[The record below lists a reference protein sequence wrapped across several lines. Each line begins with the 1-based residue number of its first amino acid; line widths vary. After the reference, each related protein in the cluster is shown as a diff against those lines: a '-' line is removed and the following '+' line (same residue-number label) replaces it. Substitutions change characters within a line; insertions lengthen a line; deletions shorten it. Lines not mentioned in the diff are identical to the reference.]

1 MIDVNLLEAASRAVE
16 EKQATGFFRAQ
27 GIARRTGRAGGAAAR
42 KINPRN
48 AAKLRSAVGEPK
60 IVDAVS
66 EAVPS
71 SGGAKPAGSVNHAPP
86 KGPNYGAGRPST
98 PSEGRALIP
107 SNNALSVPDA
117 KASPGS
123 YNKWLKMLGIGGA
136 ATAGA
141 GATAYGL
148 GGNGEIVQDQ
158 PADVPAPVPAPVPAG
173 SGVLDSAMNYINSL
187 SPTARGALMGG
198 GGAALA
204 GGLYGLMSPGEE
216 TVYDDMGRPVGTRR
230 KSRLMSAL
238 RNAAM
243 FGAGGAG
250 LGGAYGRLS

>member
-16 EKQATGFFRAQ
+16 EKQAAGLFSSQ
-27 GIARRTGRAGGAAAR
+27 GIGRRAISGVR

-48 AAKLRSAVGEPK
+48 AAKLRQAAGKPK

-71 SGGAKPAGSVNHAPP
+71 SGGAKPTGSVNHAPP

-107 SNNALSVPDA
+107 SNNALSVPA
-117 KASPGS
+117 KAAPGS
-123 YNKWLKMLGIGGA
+123 NNSLLKALGLGGLA
-136 ATAGA
+136 AGGA

-148 GGNGEIVQDQ
+148 GGNGEIAQDQ
-158 PADVPAPVPAPVPAG
+158 PADVPAPAPAG
-173 SGVLDSAMNYINSL
+173 DGSPSSGGGGVLDSAMNYINNL

-216 TVYDDMGRPVGTRR
+216 TVYDDMGRPAGTRR